1 MRDLNGKD
9 RREGHQLFGLV
20 AMGIGCML
28 GTSWLLLTGTWLET
42 AGGPLNLVVAFALCI
57 IIELPFAFAYMEAI
71 PMLPLPGGEV
81 VYSYAAFGS
90 RGGFAVGWA
99 GILMNTIVFCWVDM
113 AAVSLLDE
121 LFPVLGRT
129 AVLYELGDFPVTLP
143 NVAIQLALAG
153 AILWVQLRGA
163 NVCASLAKL
172 ATVVLLIMCAVGLAV
187 CFTHFD
193 PAVYASDGGLDFD
206 FAGSASLFVPAG
218 VLRGRVGDG
227 VQGCRRRLRPR
238 RPQGGSRPHHLPV
251 PGDGHPLL
259 GVHRCG
265 RVYALAGGGGPH
277 RPLRRR
283 AGVHHRRARRAG
295 ALPGHRLCGRGG
307 G

>member
-1 MRDLNGKD
+1 MGK
-9 RREGHQLFGLV
+9 GISYFGLV

-99 GILMNTIVFCWVDM
+99 GILMNTIVFCWVDL
-113 AAVSLLDE
+113 AAVSLLGG
-121 LFPVLGRT
+121 LVQLAFTLALVPLSGVGMAGYVAGAVVST
-129 AVLYELGDFPVTLP
+129 ALELGDFPVTLP

-206 FAGSASLFVPAG
+206 FAGSASLLSLLVFSVAGWETVPPSSPA
-218 VLRGRVGDG
+218 
-227 VQGCRRRLRPR
+227 C
-238 RPQGGSRPHHLPV
+238 SW
-251 PGDGHPLL
+251 
-259 GVHRCG
+259 
-265 RVYALAGGGGPH
+265 
-277 RPLRRR
+277 
-283 AGVHHRRARRAG
+283 
-295 ALPGHRLCGRGG
+295 
-307 G
+307 